1 MKPILVIIAVIY
13 VSVFMGACSSTKMG
27 LKDVSVVSET
37 NMKSDTIVETIGKIE
52 YQLNLLNNPFDLNN
66 QDEIQIWLND
76 TLIYKGV
83 CVPSMKVYLSPTAF
97 MENQRGDICIKRENM
112 FYFLFSKRYFS
123 IDSSDKYLYLVF
135 CPTNDKPENFILF
148 GQKNALL

>member
-1 MKPILVIIAVIY
+1 MKPILIIAVIY
-13 VSVFMGACSSTKMG
+13 VSVFMDACSSTKMG

-37 NMKSDTIVETIGKIE
+37 NMKSDTVVETIEKIE
-52 YQLNLLNNPFDLNN
+52 VQLIILNNPFELNN
-66 QDEIQIWLND
+66 KDEIQIWLND

-83 CVPSMKVYLSPTAF
+83 SEPSMKVYLSPTAF
-97 MENQRGDICIKRENM
+97 MDNQRGDICIKRENK

-148 GQKNALL
+148 GQKKAIL